1 MFCVCVYICIKA
13 LLLWYCVGVNF
24 CALFMYF
31 LPFQGDNAHSGF
43 PEIAY
48 GRFSSSL
55 IVKGYKVARV
65 EQTET
70 PEMMGERCK
79 GSK

>member
-1 MFCVCVYICIKA
+1 VQVI
-13 LLLWYCVGVNF
+13 LSS
-24 CALFMYF
+24 
-31 LPFQGDNAHSGF
+31 FQGDNAHSGF

-55 IVKGYKVARV
+55 IEKGYKVARV

-70 PEMMGERCK
+70 PDMMGERCK
-79 GSK
+79 GSKSSSSPP

>member
-1 MFCVCVYICIKA
+1 
-13 LLLWYCVGVNF
+13 
-24 CALFMYF
+24 MYL

-48 GRFSSSL
+48 GRFSNSL

-79 GSK
+79 GSE